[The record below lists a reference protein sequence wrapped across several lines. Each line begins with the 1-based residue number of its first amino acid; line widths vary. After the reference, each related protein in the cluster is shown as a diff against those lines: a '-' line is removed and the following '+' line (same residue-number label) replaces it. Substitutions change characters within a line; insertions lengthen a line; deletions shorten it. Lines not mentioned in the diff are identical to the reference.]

1 MVSFMALIYDGR
13 VVLPVDNETPIFLK
27 GETMWGFLVF
37 GIGLI
42 VGAVAAAAQQPLRQ
56 YLSVRAEAAKAL
68 RAALEKLIEA
78 GEQTK
83 ENGKE
88 K

>member
-1 MVSFMALIYDGR
+1 MALIYDGR

-37 GIGLI
+37 GTGLV
-42 VGAVAAAAQQPLRQ
+42 VGALSAAAVEPLRQ
-56 YLSVRAEAAKAL
+56 YLNERAEAAKVQKAL
-68 RAALEKLIEA
+68 LEKLIEKA
-78 GEQTK
+78 K